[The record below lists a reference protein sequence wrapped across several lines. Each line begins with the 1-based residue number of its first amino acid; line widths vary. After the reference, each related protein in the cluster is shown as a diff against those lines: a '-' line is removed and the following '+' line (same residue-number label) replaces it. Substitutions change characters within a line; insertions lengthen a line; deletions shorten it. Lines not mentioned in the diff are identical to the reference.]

1 MQATTTRPYVNR
13 HFDRYQLSDAQLYRI
28 FRYRGKRIP
37 QLKPTQSAKTPPV
50 NPANDKAIA
59 AIRASGQPG
68 SESRIAALSA
78 YYAAEMAQ
86 NDNAKSAF
94 LGQTE

>member
-1 MQATTTRPYVNR
+1 MQTTTTRPYVNR
-13 HFDRYQLSDAQLYRI
+13 HFDRHQLSDAQLYRI
-28 FRYRGKRIP
+28 FRYKGKRIGA
-37 QLKPTQSAKTPPV
+37 LKPVQSPKTPPM

-59 AIRASGQPG
+59 VIRASGEPG

-78 YYAAEMAQ
+78 YYAAEMAK

-94 LGQTE
+94 LAQND